1 MLISNFFLF
10 LFSSFHLHPPLLSLF
25 FWIGLR
31 LCFKYPTMVKTCP
44 NFFPLSLLP
53 NPPKSPYFNPLCYAE
68 CLSYEDRRNTY
79 NNTHAEVEMKVRVRY
94 RESES
99 KEEEKKRRFCI
110 ETNFLHPISVY
121 RAERLKGKKRVD
133 DDDGN
138 KENKGVC
145 VCASSR

>member
-1 MLISNFFLF
+1 
-10 LFSSFHLHPPLLSLF
+10 
-25 FWIGLR
+25 
-31 LCFKYPTMVKTCP
+31 
-44 NFFPLSLLP
+44 
-53 NPPKSPYFNPLCYAE
+53 
-68 CLSYEDRRNTY
+68 
-79 NNTHAEVEMKVRVRY
+79 MKVRVRY